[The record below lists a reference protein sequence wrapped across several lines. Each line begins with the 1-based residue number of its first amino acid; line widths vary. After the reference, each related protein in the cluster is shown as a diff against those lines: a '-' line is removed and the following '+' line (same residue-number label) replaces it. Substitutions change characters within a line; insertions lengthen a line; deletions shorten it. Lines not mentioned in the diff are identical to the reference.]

1 MVQRE
6 WVEKDFYKELGVAS
20 DASDS
25 EIKSVARKLMAE
37 NHPDRNPNNPVA
49 EERYKAVGEAKD
61 VLLDKAKRKEYD
73 ETRRLFAN
81 GGRRFNGGGGGG
93 NFGGFGGDGAEFNLG
108 DLFDAAPQTGGAN
121 IGDLFGGLFGRGAQ
135 QPRPSRPRRGNDLET
150 ETELSFLEATKGV
163 AMPLRLTSPAP
174 CTNCHGSGARP
185 GTSPKVCPNCNGAG
199 VINRNQ
205 GAFGF
210 SEPCT
215 ECRGTGSIIEEPCDE
230 CGGKGATTRTR
241 TINVRIPPGVEDG
254 QRIRLAG
261 QGEAG
266 LRGAPSGDLFV
277 TVHVRPDKVFGRTG
291 DDLTVTVPVSFHEL
305 ALGTT
310 LSVPTLEGKVGVRV
324 PKGTS
329 DGRILRVRGRGVP
342 KRAGGHGD
350 LLVTV
355 KVAVPPTSK
364 AKPPRRSRPTPRPSG
379 QAGSTRGPDGPV
391 RDEQEGRRSHLPD
404 LGRRGARGHARP
416 DAADLRPAWPGQSA
430 A

>member
-1 MVQRE
+1 MAQRE
-6 WVEKDFYKELGVAS
+6 WVEKDFYKELGVSS
-20 DASDS
+20 DASID
-25 EIKSVARKLMAE
+25 EIKRVSRKLQAKY
-37 NHPDRNPNNPVA
+37 HPDRNPGDKAA
-49 EERYKAVGEAKD
+49 EDRYKAVSEAKA
-61 VLLDKAKRKEYD
+61 VLTDEAKRKEYD

-81 GGRRFNGGGGGG
+81 GGFGRGRFSGGGA
-93 NFGGFGGDGAEFNLG
+93 NFGGFSGDGVEFNLN
-108 DLFDAAPQTGGAN
+108 DLFDAAGQTGGAN

-150 ETELSFLEATKGV
+150 ETELSFMEATKGV
-163 AMPLRLTSPAP
+163 MMPLRLTSPAP

-199 VINRNQ
+199 VVSRNQ

-215 ECRGTGSIIEEPCDE
+215 QCRGSGSIIEHPCQE
-230 CGGKGATTRTR
+230 CKGTGVTTRTR

-266 LRGAPSGDLFV
+266 LRGAPSGDLYV
-277 TVHVRPDKVFGRTG
+277 TVHVRPDKVFGRDG

-310 LSVPTLEGKVGVRV
+310 LSVPTLDGKVGVRV

-342 KRAGGHGD
+342 KRGGGSGD

-355 KVAVPPTSK
+355 RVAVPPNLEGEAEEALK
-364 AKPPRRSRPTPRPSG
+364 AYAKAERDSGFDPRANW
-379 QAGSTRGPDGPV
+379 AG
-391 RDEQEGRRSHLPD
+391 
-404 LGRRGARGHARP
+404 A
-416 DAADLRPAWPGQSA
+416 
-430 A
+430 

>member
-1 MVQRE
+1 MAQRE

-20 DASDS
+20 DASQDD
-25 EIKSVARKLMAE
+25 IKRAYRKLASE
-37 NHPDRNPNNPVA
+37 LHPDRNPNNPEA
-49 EERYKAVGEAKD
+49 EERYKAVTEAKE
-61 VLLDKAKRKEYD
+61 VLTDPAKRKEYD
-73 ETRRLFAN
+73 ETRRLFA
-81 GGRRFNGGGGGG
+81 GGGFGRRNGA
-93 NFGGFGGDGAEFNLG
+93 NFGGDGVEFNLN
-108 DLFDAAPQTGGAN
+108 DLFDAAGQTGGAN
-121 IGDLFGGLFGRGAQ
+121 IGDLFGGLFGRGAS
-135 QPRPSRPRRGNDLET
+135 PRPSRPRRGNDLET

-199 VINRNQ
+199 VVSRNQ

-215 ECRGTGSIIEEPCDE
+215 ECRGSGSIIEHPCQE
-230 CGGKGATTRTR
+230 CKGTGVTTRTR

-266 LRGAPSGDLFV
+266 LRGAPSGDLYV
-277 TVHVRPDKVFGRTG
+277 TVHVRPDKVFGRDG

-342 KRAGGHGD
+342 KRSGGHGD

-355 KVAVPPTSK
+355 KVAVPPKLEGEAAEALEAYAK
-364 AKPPRRSRPTPRPSG
+364 AERASGFDPR
-379 QAGSTRGPDGPV
+379 AGWA
-391 RDEQEGRRSHLPD
+391 
-404 LGRRGARGHARP
+404 GA
-416 DAADLRPAWPGQSA
+416 
-430 A
+430 

>member
-1 MVQRE
+1 MAQRE
-6 WVEKDFYKELGVAS
+6 WVEKDFYKELGVSS
-20 DASDS
+20 DAGTD
-25 EIKSVARKLMAE
+25 EIKKAYRKLASE
-37 NHPDRNPNNPVA
+37 LHPDKNPNNPTA
-49 EERYKAVGEAKD
+49 EERFKRVSEAHS
-61 VLLDKAKRKEYD
+61 VLSDEAKRKEYD
-73 ETRRLFAN
+73 ETRRLFA
-81 GGRRFNGGGGGG
+81 GGGFGRRTGAGGGG
-93 NFGGFGGDGAEFNLG
+93 NFGGFGTGSDGGDFNLN
-108 DLFDAAPQTGGAN
+108 DLFDAAGQTGGNN
-121 IGDLFGGLFGRGAQ
+121 IGDLFGGLFGRGA

-150 ETELSFLEATKGV
+150 ETELDFLEATKGV

-185 GTSPKVCPNCNGAG
+185 GTSPKVCPTCNGSG

-215 ECRGTGSIIEEPCDE
+215 DCRGSGSIIEHPCDE
-230 CGGKGATTRTR
+230 CKGTGVTTRSR

-266 LRGAPSGDLFV
+266 LRGAPSGDLYV
-277 TVHVRPDKVFGRTG
+277 TVHVRPDKVFGRDG

-310 LSVPTLEGKVGVRV
+310 LSIPTLEGKVGVRV
-324 PKGTS
+324 PKGTA

-342 KRAGGHGD
+342 KRSGGHGD

-355 KVAVPPTSK
+355 KVAVPPTL
-364 AKPPRRSRPTPRPSG
+364 
-379 QAGSTRGPDGPV
+379 
-391 RDEQEGRRSHLPD
+391 EG
-404 LGRRGARGHARP
+404 
-416 DAADLRPAWPGQSA
+416 DALAALEAYSA
-430 A
+430 AERSSGFDPRAGWAGNRL

>member
-1 MVQRE
+1 MAQRE
-6 WVEKDFYKELGVAS
+6 WVEKDFYKELGVSS
-20 DASDS
+20 DASAD
-25 EIKSVARKLMAE
+25 EIKRVARKLQAQY
-37 NHPDRNPNNPVA
+37 HPDRNPDDKTA
-49 EERYKAVGEAKD
+49 EERYKAVSEAKS
-61 VLLDKAKRKEYD
+61 VLTDDAKRKEYD

-81 GGRRFNGGGGGG
+81 GGGFGRGRFGGSGGG
-93 NFGGFGGDGAEFNLG
+93 NFGGFGSDGVEFNLN
-108 DLFDAAPQTGGAN
+108 DLFDAAGQNGGAN

-163 AMPLRLTSPAP
+163 EMPLRLTSPAP

-185 GTSPKVCPNCNGAG
+185 GTSPKVCPNCNGSG
-199 VINRNQ
+199 VISRNQ

-215 ECRGTGSIIEEPCDE
+215 ECRGSGSIIEHPCQE
-230 CGGKGATTRTR
+230 CKGTGVTTRTR
-241 TINVRIPPGVEDG
+241 TINVRIPSGVEDG
-254 QRIRLAG
+254 KRVRLAG

-266 LRGAPSGDLFV
+266 LRGAPSGDLYV
-277 TVHVRPDKVFGRTG
+277 TVHVRPDKVFGRDG
-291 DDLTVTVPVSFHEL
+291 DDLTVSVPVSFHEL

-342 KRAGGHGD
+342 KRSGGHGD

-355 KVAVPPTSK
+355 KVAVPPDVEGEAAEALEAYAK
-364 AKPPRRSRPTPRPSG
+364 AERASGFDPRANW
-379 QAGSTRGPDGPV
+379 AGS
-391 RDEQEGRRSHLPD
+391 
-404 LGRRGARGHARP
+404 
-416 DAADLRPAWPGQSA
+416 
-430 A
+430 

>member
-1 MVQRE
+1 MAQRE
-6 WVEKDFYKELGVAS
+6 WVEKDFYKELGVSS
-20 DASDS
+20 DASAD
-25 EIKSVARKLMAE
+25 EIKRAYRKLARDL
-37 NHPDRNPNNPVA
+37 HPDTNSEPSAA
-49 EERYKAVGEAKD
+49 ERFKTVSEAHS
-61 VLLDKAKRKEYD
+61 VLSDPAKRKEYD
-73 ETRRLFAN
+73 ETRRLFA
-81 GGRRFNGGGGGG
+81 GGGFGRGRFNGG
-93 NFGGFGGDGAEFNLG
+93 NFGGFSGDGAEFNLN
-108 DLFDAAPQTGGAN
+108 DLFDAAGQTGGAN
-121 IGDLFGGLFGRGAQ
+121 IGDLFGGLFGRGA

-150 ETELSFLEATKGV
+150 ETELSFMEATKGV

-185 GTSPKVCPNCNGAG
+185 GTSPKVCPNCNGSG
-199 VINRNQ
+199 VISRNQ

-215 ECRGTGSIIEEPCDE
+215 ECRGSGSIIEHPCQE
-230 CGGKGATTRTR
+230 CKGTGVTTRTR

-266 LRGAPSGDLFV
+266 LRGAPSGDLYV
-277 TVHVRPDKVFGRTG
+277 TVHVKPDKVFGRDG

-342 KRAGGHGD
+342 KRSGGHGD

-355 KVAVPPTSK
+355 KVAVPPNLEGEAQEALEAYAK
-364 AKPPRRSRPTPRPSG
+364 AERAGGFDPR
-379 QAGSTRGPDGPV
+379 AGWA
-391 RDEQEGRRSHLPD
+391 
-404 LGRRGARGHARP
+404 GA
-416 DAADLRPAWPGQSA
+416 
-430 A
+430 

>member
-1 MVQRE
+1 MAQRE
-6 WVEKDFYKELGVAS
+6 WVEKDFYKELGVSS
-20 DASDS
+20 DASQD
-25 EIKSVARKLMAE
+25 EIKRAYRKLARDL
-37 NHPDRNPNNPVA
+37 HPDTNPDPDAA
-49 EERYKAVGEAKD
+49 ERFKAVSEAHS
-61 VLLDKAKRKEYD
+61 VLSDTAKRKEYD
-73 ETRRLFAN
+73 ETRRLFA
-81 GGRRFNGGGGGG
+81 GGGFGRRGYGNGQGG
-93 NFGGFGGDGAEFNLG
+93 NFGGNFGGDGVEFNLN
-108 DLFDAAPQTGGAN
+108 DLFDAAGQTGGAN
-121 IGDLFGGLFGRGAQ
+121 IGDLFGGLFGRGGS
-135 QPRPSRPRRGNDLET
+135 PRPSRPRRGNDLET
-150 ETELSFLEATKGV
+150 ETELSFMEATKGV

-199 VINRNQ
+199 VVSRNQ

-215 ECRGTGSIIEEPCDE
+215 ECRGSGSIIEHPCEE
-230 CGGKGATTRTR
+230 CQGTGVTTRTR

-266 LRGAPSGDLFV
+266 LRGAPSGDLYV
-277 TVHVRPDKVFGRTG
+277 TVHVRPDKVFGRDG

-342 KRAGGHGD
+342 KRSGGHGD

-355 KVAVPPTSK
+355 KVAVPPSLEGEAAEALEAYAK
-364 AKPPRRSRPTPRPSG
+364 AERAGGFDPR
-379 QAGSTRGPDGPV
+379 AGWAGER
-391 RDEQEGRRSHLPD
+391 
-404 LGRRGARGHARP
+404 
-416 DAADLRPAWPGQSA
+416 
-430 A
+430 

>member
-1 MVQRE
+1 MAQRE
-6 WVEKDFYKELGVAS
+6 WVEKDFYKVLGVSS
-20 DASDS
+20 DASED
-25 EIKSVARKLMAE
+25 EIRRVSKKLLAE
-37 NHPDRNPNNPVA
+37 NHPDRNPGNTA
-49 EERYKAVGEAKD
+49 ADEKYKEVGEARD
-61 VLLDKAKRKEYD
+61 VLMDSAKRKEYD

-81 GGRRFNGGGGGG
+81 GGFGRRFGGGGGG
-93 NFGGFGGDGAEFNLG
+93 GGGFGGFNTDGAEFNLG
-108 DLFDAAPQTGGAN
+108 DLFDQAGQTGGAN

-185 GTSPKVCPNCNGAG
+185 GTSPRVCAACNGSG
-199 VINRNQ
+199 VISRNQ

-210 SEPCT
+210 SEPCNDCRGSGSIIDEPCD
-215 ECRGTGSIIEEPCDE
+215 ECRGTGV
-230 CGGKGATTRTR
+230 TTRTR

-266 LRGAPSGDLFV
+266 LRGAPSGDLYV
-277 TVHVRPDKVFGRTG
+277 TVHVRPDKVFGRDG
-291 DDLTVTVPVSFHEL
+291 DDLTVSVPVSFHEL

-342 KRAGGHGD
+342 KRNGGHGD

-355 KVAVPPTSK
+355 KVAVPPGLEGEAAEALEAYAK
-364 AKPPRRSRPTPRPSG
+364 AERASGFDPRANW
-379 QAGSTRGPDGPV
+379 AGNV
-391 RDEQEGRRSHLPD
+391 
-404 LGRRGARGHARP
+404 
-416 DAADLRPAWPGQSA
+416 
-430 A
+430 